1 MKDIKSEALRA
12 AEDARRIAFGL
23 QACNLLV
30 LHCILQGFECAL
42 RGTSNMNFFL
52 CSCKLPDHASA
63 FRACCWWADFFSSCE
78 LG

>member
-42 RGTSNMNFFL
+42 RGTSDMNFFL
-52 CSCKLPDHASA
+52 CSCKLPDHASC
-63 FRACCWWADFFSSCE
+63 FQSLLLVGGFFF
-78 LG
+78 LVVN